1 MMMIVMM
8 VAVSSSLVV
17 VYMDACTFMVMMTDN
32 LSTPHLYSTMYN
44 PTILCRQRGGKV
56 REDEVCGYL
65 VGAAAS
71 CER

>member
-1 MMMIVMM
+1 MIVIMMI
-8 VAVSSSLVV
+8 AVSSSLVIF
-17 VYMDACTFMVMMTDN
+17 MDACTFMVMMTDN

-65 VGAAAS
+65 VGAVAS
-71 CER
+71 SER